1 MTMFGNLISAP
12 TPERIAARE
21 VQNMRLALYQAERR
35 LLEAQMQVDYY
46 RGLVGFLEDVATT
59 GVENVVDK
67 RREASHHA
75 VPAIEENHSPQP
87 SQPAPRVAP
96 GLTTVPIVPSAA

>member
-1 MTMFGNLISAP
+1 MLANLFNAP

-21 VQNMRLALYQAERR
+21 LQNMRLALYQAERR

-46 RGLVGFLEDVATT
+46 RGMVGFLEDVSTT
-59 GVENVVDK
+59 GVEQVVDK
-67 RREASHHA
+67 RREASHPH
-75 VPAIEENHSPQP
+75 VPAIAETQTS
-87 SQPAPRVAP
+87 PRVAP

>member
-1 MTMFGNLISAP
+1 MLGNLFNAP

-21 VQNMRLALYQAERR
+21 LQNMRLALYQAERR
-35 LLEAQMQVDYY
+35 LLETQMQVDYY
-46 RGLVGFLEDVATT
+46 RGLVGFLEDVAAT

-67 RREASHHA
+67 RREASQPPVA
-75 VPAIEENHSPQP
+75 DFTEPQP
-87 SQPAPRVAP
+87 SPRVAP

>member
-1 MTMFGNLISAP
+1 MLGNLISAP

-21 VQNMRLALYQAERR
+21 LQNMRLALYQAERR

-46 RGLVGFLEDVATT
+46 RGLVGFLEDVAAT

-67 RREASHHA
+67 RREASHPPVA
-75 VPAIEENHSPQP
+75 FTDSQP
-87 SQPAPRVAP
+87 SPRVAP